1 MPFAG
6 NLAADFLSVSLSDKL
21 WDAHVKQYEMKPSVD
36 LKPQATFVQ
45 RHRLLCIQLTSSP
58 GLHWPINFQPY
69 GFQLWLLAD
78 VCPTH
83 HSIWFTGDLLSPFGN
98 FGEFYQILIISLH
111 QVDWCFPKGGITAQ
125 CGYYLCMK
133 VNSVAC
139 SASNHSWES
148 LPMLTCKIC
157 VQIRR
162 IFVNWLNYLFKY
174 IKIITYKAF

>member
-36 LKPQATFVQ
+36 LKPQATFAQ

-98 FGEFYQILIISLH
+98 FGDSTRFWLSVFIRWIG
-111 QVDWCFPKGGITAQ
+111 VFPKVE
-125 CGYYLCMK
+125 LRP
-133 VNSVAC
+133 SVAIIYAWKWTQLPAVPAITPGSPC
-139 SASNHSWES
+139 LCLPVKFVFRLEEYLWTDWIIYSN
-148 LPMLTCKIC
+148 I
-157 VQIRR
+157 
-162 IFVNWLNYLFKY
+162 
-174 IKIITYKAF
+174 